1 MQLQSENHFQREAG
15 TAARRCVS
23 DYNPPGG
30 LKLGT
35 AHRPIRAP
43 EIVIVRV
50 SLTVH
55 LPHPETTPRS
65 TQRTTSV
72 LLFVNGS
79 FQLNNLKDY
88 WQTFTRS
95 FNVTFE
101 VSLLFLFIWFIASN
115 EE

>member
-1 MQLQSENHFQREAG
+1 MQLHSENHFQRKAG
-15 TAARRCVS
+15 TAALRCVS

-30 LKLGT
+30 LNLGP

-43 EIVIVRV
+43 ENVIVRV

-72 LLFVNGS
+72 LLLFVNGS
-79 FQLNNLKDY
+79 FQLINLKHY

-101 VSLLFLFIWFIASN
+101 
-115 EE
+115 

>member
-15 TAARRCVS
+15 TATRRCVS

-43 EIVIVRV
+43 ENVIRRV

-72 LLFVNGS
+72 LLLSVNES
-79 FQLNNLKDY
+79 FQLIDLKHY

-95 FNVTFE
+95 FNATFQ
-101 VSLLFLFIWFIASN
+101 
-115 EE
+115 